1 MRQNE
6 KLRMIKEGVITVGI
20 DIAKRIHWVQ
30 PMLHSGILLGKP
42 FSIQNNRNGFESL
55 LAKLKLIK
63 QQNKCQEVI
72 VGLEPTGH
80 YWKAL
85 CWFLINNQIKVVLVN
100 PYHVKTSKELD
111 DNTQTK
117 SDPKDAMVIGRL
129 VKDGRFFETYLPVG
143 SWAELRVLSN
153 TRSQLRAKLNVVLN
167 NLKAILDEY
176 FPEYETVFKTI
187 TGKASLHILTNCLL
201 PNDLK
206 LLRVPGIIAEFRKA
220 VKKGVGLKKAKLLY
234 QAAYSSV
241 GVPANEAVKLKLSLF
256 IQELN
261 LLTDQITAIETAME
275 KQLQAT
281 GISQYILSIKGIGIV
296 TAAGILGEIG
306 DPSRFTDWKQVRKLA
321 GFNLVESSSGEHKG
335 QRTISKRGRCLLRNY
350 LYQAAL
356 VMVAHNQE
364 FKQLYQY
371 LISRKQNPLKG
382 KQALVVVA
390 IKLTRVILAL
400 VQKKENYDSG
410 KVLGVHRET
419 QFKKAA

>member
-1 MRQNE
+1 MRLNE
-6 KLRMIKEGVITVGI
+6 KLRMIKEGVIIIGI
-20 DIAKRIHWVQ
+20 DIAKRMHWVQ
-30 PMLHSGILLGKP
+30 PMLYNGILLGKP
-42 FSIQNNRNGFESL
+42 FNIQNNRNGFESL
-55 LAKLKLIK
+55 LAKLKIIK
-63 QQNKCQEVI
+63 QQNKCQKII

-85 CWFLINNQIKVVLVN
+85 SWFLINNQIKVVLVN

-117 SDPKDAMVIGRL
+117 SDPKDAMIIGRL

-143 SWAELRVLSN
+143 PWAELRVLSN
-153 TRSQLRAKLNVVLN
+153 TRSQLRAKLNAILN

-187 TGKASLHILTNCLL
+187 TGKVSLHILTNCLL

-206 LLRVPGIIAEFRKA
+206 LLGVPGIITEFRKA
-220 VKKGVGLKKAKLLY
+220 VKKGVGKKKAELLY
-234 QAAYSSV
+234 RAAYSSV
-241 GVPANEAVKLKLSLF
+241 GFPANEAVKMKLGLF
-256 IQELN
+256 VKELH
-261 LLTDQITAIETAME
+261 LLNDQITAVETAME
-275 KQLQAT
+275 TQLKAT

-321 GFNLVESSSGEHKG
+321 GFNLIENSSGEHQG
-335 QRTISKRGRCLLRNY
+335 QRSISKRGRCLLRNY

-364 FKQLYQY
+364 FKELYQY
-371 LISRKQNPLKG
+371 LISRSPNPLKR
-382 KQALVVVA
+382 KQALVVIAVK
-390 IKLTRVILAL
+390 IIRVILAL
-400 VQKKENYDSG
+400 VQKKESYDPG
-410 KVLGVHRET
+410 KTLGVYRET
-419 QFKKAA
+419 QLKKVA